1 MGVASETSRA
11 MRYLV
16 DEARGPSRRAR
27 VRATYGP
34 ARGGAMRD
42 DCRAWRIVA
51 PMKYS
56 KTSSRNR
63 SAVASRM
70 KAPLETPIPPAFR
83 LNARSAGRF
92 FGLDQRADQDRGE
105 YS

>member
-16 DEARGPSRRAR
+16 DEARGPSGRAG

-34 ARGGAMRD
+34 ARGGAMRAAAGA
-42 DCRAWRIVA
+42 RRIVA
-51 PMKYS
+51 TMKYS
-56 KTSSRNR
+56 KTSSRNS
-63 SAVASRM
+63 SALASRM

-92 FGLDQRADQDRGE
+92 FGLNQRADEDRGE
-105 YS
+105 